1 MPAWLGRQATSGLP
15 SISHSKSVLSISP
28 SFNSSTDIILQTP
41 FIYQHRRQLLALIP
55 FIRRIVNMIS
65 SVITSVLLLVSTAIT
80 SVIAAPPQA
89 VLAASDINL
98 ASINPACSLFD
109 AYDVPPPFDTVGTHV
124 GPVVMNTIGEIGV
137 GGSFP
142 RAYLCFNETKKTIY
156 DARGLN
162 CFSKGT
168 NAKLQCYRG
177 LTGDNVFD
185 LRTATRLGQDHP
197 PTVLWQDDTQFFFLC
212 PALDSPVTPK
222 PLHIYQR
229 KIPAGQTPDGCKVVR
244 LHKRLSYRDSR
255 PAPVSEVPLLSR
267 NPSIGRRSLDD
278 RMDDLKNFPTCHLS
292 LGPVVKPSTPRGYTH
307 IDADVDIGNDR
318 LDHIV
323 NASLAI
329 EFEFDIPASFPRDKK
344 DDGERCGLLLNLP
357 DCRKVPDSAFC
368 MHILPGMDIDKFGVE
383 LELVKDSHPST
394 SWTGSVF
401 NRIKPDTCML
411 LAHFKCDTEA
421 RQMTWILRAKGGW
434 GYQQPMDTVGAQGS
448 GPTRF
453 VQMEEGKVKEAGLF
467 LAACDPP
474 AKASH

>member
-1 MPAWLGRQATSGLP
+1 
-15 SISHSKSVLSISP
+15 
-28 SFNSSTDIILQTP
+28 
-41 FIYQHRRQLLALIP
+41 
-55 FIRRIVNMIS
+55 MIS

-80 SVIAAPPQA
+80 AVIAAPPQA
-89 VLAASDINL
+89 VLTASDINL
-98 ASINPACSLFD
+98 ASIGGPDSSSCFTLN

-124 GPVVMNTIGEIGV
+124 GPVVMNTIGELGV

-142 RAYLCFNETKKTIY
+142 RAYLCFNDEKKTLY
-156 DARGLN
+156 DTRGLN

-168 NAKLQCYRG
+168 NTKLQCYRG
-177 LTGDNVFD
+177 LSGDNVFD
-185 LRTATRLGQDHP
+185 LRTATRLGQYEP
-197 PTVLWQDDTQFFFLC
+197 PTVLWQDDTQFFLLC

-222 PLHIYQR
+222 PLRIYQR

-244 LHKRLSYRDSR
+244 LHIEKAGTSGARLMA
-255 PAPVSEVPLLSR
+255 PAPVSEVPLLSK

-278 RMDDLKNFPTCHLS
+278 RLDDLKNFPTCHLS

-318 LDHIV
+318 LDHMG

-329 EFEFDIPASFPRDKK
+329 EFEFNIPASFPK

-357 DCRKVPDSAFC
+357 DCKKVPDSAFC

-434 GYQQPMDTVGAQGS
+434 GYQQPKDTVGAQGS
-448 GPTRF
+448 GSTRF
-453 VQMEEGKVKEAGLF
+453 VQMEDGKVKEAGLF